1 MNRIKAFLQP
11 KVILLIVAI
20 VALIILG
27 RHFHLGD
34 LFSAMLDRIRG
45 MGALAPVLFII
56 LYIVGAILFVPG
68 SVLTIG
74 AGVLFGLLWGS
85 IYVSIGATIG
95 ATAAFLIGRYLARD
109 WVRGQLEGNRKFA
122 AIDQAV
128 GREGWKI
135 VLMTRLSPIFPF
147 NLLNYAYGLTAVT
160 LRDYLLATWI
170 GIMPGSVLYVY
181 LGSLGGAVA
190 TSATKHQ
197 SPAGWVLKIV
207 GLAATIGVVVYASR
221 IASRALNENP
231 QLGAA
236 SEAS

>member
-20 VALIILG
+20 VALIVLG

-147 NLLNYAYGLTAVT
+147 NLLNYAFGLTAVT
-160 LRDYLLATWI
+160 LRDYFLATWI

-190 TSATKHQ
+190 TSTTKHQ
-197 SPAGWVLKIV
+197 SAG
-207 GLAATIGVVVYASR
+207 G
-221 IASRALNENP
+221 
-231 QLGAA
+231 LGAQNRRPRRDHRSGGLREPDRLA
-236 SEAS
+236 RAR

>member
-1 MNRIKAFLQP
+1 MKTLLQP
-11 KVILLIVAI
+11 KVMLVIVAI
-20 VALIILG
+20 IALIAVG
-27 RHFHLGD
+27 HYFHLGEV
-34 LFSAMLDRIRG
+34 FSALLDRIRG
-45 MGALAPVLFII
+45 LGALAPVLFIT

-109 WVRGQLEGNRKFA
+109 WVRSQLEGNRKFA

-135 VLMTRLSPIFPF
+135 VLMTRLSPVFPF
-147 NLLNYAYGLTAVT
+147 NLLNYAFGLTAVT
-160 LRDYLLATWI
+160 LRDYFLATWI

-181 LGSLGGAVA
+181 IGSLGGTLAA
-190 TSATKHQ
+190 ASTSHQ
-197 SPAGWVLKIV
+197 TPARWVLRIV
-207 GLAATIGVVVYASR
+207 GLAATLGVAIYAGR
-221 IASRALNENP
+221 IASRALNETAD
-231 QLGAA
+231 LGAA
-236 SEAS
+236 SP